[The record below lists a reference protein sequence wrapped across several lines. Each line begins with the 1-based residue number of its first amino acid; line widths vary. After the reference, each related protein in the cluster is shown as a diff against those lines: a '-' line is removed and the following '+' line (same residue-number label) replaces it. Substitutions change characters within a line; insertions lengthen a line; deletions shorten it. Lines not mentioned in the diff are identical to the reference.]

1 MTMGDL
7 WRPATIK
14 EVLGRHGFR
23 FSKALGQNFL
33 IDPRVV
39 PPHGRGER
47 RGGVRR
53 GHRGGAGPGG
63 AHLRACPGGQK
74 GGGHRAGPAAVP
86 RAGETLADCPN
97 VELVQGDVLKLD
109 LHALIQEKFGGQ
121 EVCVCANLPYYIT
134 SPVIMGLLEGGL
146 PLKSITVM
154 VQKEAAERICAQPG
168 QRACGA
174 VSVSVHYH
182 SQPQVLFGVSRGSS
196 AAPAPRGLGGHPP
209 GPAPGAPGAGGGR
222 GLVFPGEPGRL
233 CPAPEN
239 RGKLHLRLPGAA
251 QGPGGGGPGG
261 RRASPQMPGPNTLS
275 LEQFAALANALP
287 PLAKRGRI
295 VYNSGRKPGRE
306 GDPWTGWR
314 RI

>member
-33 IDPRVV
+33 IDPRVC
-39 PPHGRGER
+39 PRMAAES
-47 RGGVRR
+47 
-53 GHRGGAGPGG
+53 GAAECAGAIEVGPGLG
-63 AHLRACPGGQK
+63 VLTYELAQVAKKVVAIELDQRLFP
-74 GGGHRAGPAAVP
+74 VL
-86 RAGETLADCPN
+86 GETLADCPN

-182 SQPQVLFGVSRGSS
+182 SQPQVLFGVSRGSFLPPPNVDS
-196 AAPAPRGLGGHPP
+196 AVIRLDLRREPPVQVADEGWFFRVSRAAFAQRRKTAANSISASLGLPK
-209 GPAPGAPGAGGGR
+209 AQVEAA
-222 GLVFPGEPGRL
+222 L
-233 CPAPEN
+233 
-239 RGKLHLRLPGAA
+239 GAA
-251 QGPGGGGPGG
+251 GIPANA
-261 RRASPQMPGPNTLS
+261 RAEQLS
-275 LEQFAALANALP
+275 LEQFAVLANALP
-287 PLAKRGRI
+287 PLAK
-295 VYNSGRKPGRE
+295 PGEDRV
-306 GDPWTGWR
+306 
-314 RI
+314 

>member
-33 IDPRVV
+33 IDPRVC
-39 PPHGRGER
+39 PRMAAES
-47 RGGVRR
+47 
-53 GHRGGAGPGG
+53 GAAECAGAIEVGPGLG
-63 AHLRACPGGQK
+63 VLTYELAQVAKKVVAIELDQRLFP
-74 GGGHRAGPAAVP
+74 VL
-86 RAGETLADCPN
+86 GETLADCPN

-182 SQPQVLFGVSRGSS
+182 SQPQVLFGVSRGSFLPPPNVDS
-196 AAPAPRGLGGHPP
+196 AVIRLDLRREPPVQVADEGWFFRVSRAAFAQRRKTAANSISASLGLPK
-209 GPAPGAPGAGGGR
+209 AQVEAA
-222 GLVFPGEPGRL
+222 L
-233 CPAPEN
+233 
-239 RGKLHLRLPGAA
+239 GAA
-251 QGPGGGGPGG
+251 GIPANA
-261 RRASPQMPGPNTLS
+261 RAEQLS
-275 LEQFAALANALP
+275 LEQFAALVNALP
-287 PLAKRGRI
+287 PLAK
-295 VYNSGRKPGRE
+295 PGEDRV
-306 GDPWTGWR
+306 
-314 RI
+314 